1 MKFSELAAAADR
13 SDIEKWCQHRTIHAY
28 LGDHVMQCRVL
39 GNYKLYVDTRDLSLA
54 PHLIDSGYWE
64 MWVTQA
70 ICSYVKPGM
79 RCVDVGANFGYYTVL
94 LSELVGEKGSVVAYE
109 PSLDLVKLLKR
120 TLIVNGFGQ
129 AQVLPRAASD
139 HSGFEKFYVAPG
151 YTGSGALKEF
161 EGAVSVGFDGKVC
174 LSRPD
179 DDLHSWPSVD
189 FVKID
194 AQGHELQVLAGMK
207 ALIER
212 SPKLAVAM
220 EFTPSEHPDPGEA
233 LAGLERL
240 GFGVKTIGTDGV
252 VRAISRE
259 EAQKAETGDHRM
271 LWLQKG

>member
-13 SDIEKWCQHRTIHAY
+13 SDIEKWCQHRTIQAY

-39 GNYKLYVDTRDLSLA
+39 GNYKMYVDTRDSSLA

-64 MWVTQA
+64 MWITQA

-94 LSELVGEKGSVVAYE
+94 LSELVGEKGHVVAYE
-109 PSLDLVKLLKR
+109 PSLDLVKLLNR

-129 AQVLPRAASD
+129 AQVIPRAASVYAG
-139 HSGFEKFYVAPG
+139 GFEKFYVAPG
-151 YTGSGALKEF
+151 YMGSGSLKEL
-161 EGAVSVGFDGKVC
+161 EGGVPVGKVC
-174 LSRPD
+174 LSRLD
-179 DDLHSWPSVD
+179 DDLHSWSSVD

-207 ALIER
+207 AVIER

-220 EFTPSEHPDPGEA
+220 EFTPSEHPEPASA
-233 LAGLERL
+233 LDWIESL
-240 GFGVKTIGTDGV
+240 GFVVKTIGTDGT

-271 LWLQKG
+271 LWLQRG